1 MKKLN
6 SFIVLLYSTMS
17 KFCKTDKFLI
27 YSCFSSKMPADMGG
41 STISGDLIVGSA
53 NTKEEAEQVIEV
65 LKERKRDFNERF
77 PSLNK
82 DRESHFVFIENQSE
96 WWMRS

>member
-1 MKKLN
+1 
-6 SFIVLLYSTMS
+6 MS
-17 KFCKTDKFLI
+17 EFYKTDKFLI

-53 NTKEEAEQVIEV
+53 NTEEEAMQKIEV
-65 LKERKRDFNERF
+65 LKERKRDFNEKF
-77 PSLNK
+77 PSLNTN
-82 DRESHFVFIENQSE
+82 RQSHFVFIKNQPE

>member
-1 MKKLN
+1 
-6 SFIVLLYSTMS
+6 MS

-65 LKERKRDFNERF
+65 LKERKRDFNEKF

-82 DRESHFVFIENQSE
+82 HRESHFVFIENQPE